1 MFSVMIQFAVD
12 GMKGFDMTDNEVQ
25 KYNVIKKV
33 VNKEMTQKEAMIEL
47 NKSRHPSFAVSSVSN
62 RYFAL
67 V

>member
-1 MFSVMIQFAVD
+1 
-12 GMKGFDMTDNEVQ
+12 MTDNEVQ